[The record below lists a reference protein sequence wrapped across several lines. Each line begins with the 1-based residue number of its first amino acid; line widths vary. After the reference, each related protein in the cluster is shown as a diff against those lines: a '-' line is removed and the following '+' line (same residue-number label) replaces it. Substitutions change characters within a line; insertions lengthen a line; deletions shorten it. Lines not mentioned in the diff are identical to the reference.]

1 MPHTTA
7 AGRTVMAPPTT
18 HGLARNLAVI
28 PSVFIVLGRRI
39 ATVPVAATPRAAVRP
54 AVRHRPR
61 RLGAWLERRSQRR
74 QITKTGLVPITPKT
88 FEVDDA
94 TQDLASNVAS
104 VDLGDDDVSA
114 PNSNPLP
121 CLVGAD
127 ALQPTPCHDADQL
140 LLGCVASLPRPL
152 SRSAGCV
159 ANDRLGDGD
168 ICWHPT

>member
-1 MPHTTA
+1 M
-7 AGRTVMAPPTT
+7 VPPTT

-39 ATVPVAATPRAAVRP
+39 AAVPVAATPRAAVRP
-54 AVRHRPR
+54 TVRHRPR

-114 PNSNPLP
+114 HQQPLP
-121 CLVGAD
+121 YLVGAD
-127 ALQPTPCHDADQL
+127 ALQPAPCCDADQL
-140 LLGCVASLPRPL
+140 MLWYVASLPRPL

-168 ICWHPT
+168 LCWHPT